1 MQEDWRAIEAS
12 RETEYIRKI
21 EENLRKIYIL
31 DEYKKVVD
39 EVKDRIETDLK
50 EKYKDIKFYE
60 DTMLIS
66 CYIKD
71 YLFEISLEDK
81 LIYISFY
88 KNKRN
93 KGSTVVETFEGIF
106 NYIDDIIKK

>member
-1 MQEDWRAIEAS
+1 
-12 RETEYIRKI
+12 
-21 EENLRKIYIL
+21 
-31 DEYKKVVD
+31 
-39 EVKDRIETDLK
+39 
-50 EKYKDIKFYE
+50 
-60 DTMLIS
+60 MLIS

-106 NYIDDIIKK
+106 NYIEGIIKK